1 VAQPNDEALAVLS
14 DALGYR
20 FVDAGLLVHAVTHSS
35 FANERP
41 ALAPGD
47 NERLEYL
54 GDAVLQWATSVLLWE
69 RFPTASAGEMTR
81 RRADLVCEDGL
92 AQLARE
98 LQLGGVLRLGRGEE
112 RSGGRDKPRLLA
124 SALEACVAA
133 VYLDGGNEAAM
144 RLCRALFE
152 NRLEQG
158 KPGER
163 DFKTRVQELLQR
175 RAQRPPSY
183 EMLASTGPDH
193 ARCFEVALRLE
204 GTELARGEGRSK
216 LEAEQLAAERYLAS
230 LTAAVQPRSDEPRSD
245 KPPSDEPPSDEPQP
259 PEP

>member
-1 VAQPNDEALAVLS
+1 MRSQCQLRGWVYAGQPVSQTIDEALAMLA
-14 DALGYR
+14 DALGHR
-20 FVDAGLLVHAVTHSS
+20 FADGALLMHAVTHSS

-41 ALAPGD
+41 QLAPSD

-69 RFPTASAGEMTR
+69 RFPGATAGEMTR

-98 LQLGGVLRLGRGEE
+98 LELGKVLRLGRGEE
-112 RSGGRDKPRLLA
+112 RSGGREKPRLLA

-133 VYLDGGNEAAM
+133 VYLDGGSEAAM

-152 NRLEQG
+152 SRLESG
-158 KPGER
+158 RPGER

-183 EMLASTGPDH
+183 ELITTHGPDH
-193 ARCFEVALRLE
+193 ARTFEVALRLE
-204 GTELARGEGRSK
+204 GNELARGEGRSK
-216 LEAEQLAAERYLAS
+216 LEAEQRAAESYLSTLA
-230 LTAAVQPRSDEPRSD
+230 LD
-245 KPPSDEPPSDEPQP
+245 
-259 PEP
+259 